1 MENVLENID
10 IRAELTSKYN
20 DGCGVTNA
28 IPGGKTSTA
37 VFGNEDV
44 EEVLGWYE
52 DEDYDLQSLWIY
64 GKLKDGRYFV
74 FSQWADYTFSG
85 ADASVADSKEDIERF
100 GLDTGQRRKL
110 GIVLP
115 DIA

>member
-1 MENVLENID
+1 MENQLQDID
-10 IRAELTSKYN
+10 ILAELTGYN
-20 DGCGVTNA
+20 DGGGVTNA

-44 EEVLGWYE
+44 EEVFHR
-52 DEDYDLQSLWIY
+52 YDDSMYDTDSLWIY

-74 FSQWADYTFSG
+74 LNRWSDYTFSG
-85 ADASVADSKEDIERF
+85 CDVAVADTQEEIERY
-100 GLDTGQRRKL
+100 GLDTEQRKRL